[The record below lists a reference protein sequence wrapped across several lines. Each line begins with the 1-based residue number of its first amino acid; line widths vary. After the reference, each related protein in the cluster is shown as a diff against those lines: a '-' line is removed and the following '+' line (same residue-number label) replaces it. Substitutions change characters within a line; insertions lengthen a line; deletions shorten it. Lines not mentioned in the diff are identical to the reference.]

1 MMGGRRAHACEFSE
15 EWGTDQFSSA
25 FPHKLLLVGE
35 EEELNRGGPLR
46 PLSYIYLYI
55 YMKEADRILKQ
66 FDKKQHQRQCAT
78 VKNICSLYPRQWVI
92 PLIYK

>member
-1 MMGGRRAHACEFSE
+1 MMGGHRARACEFSE

-25 FPHKLLLVGE
+25 SPHKLLLVGE
-35 EEELNRGGPLR
+35 EELNRGGPLQ
-46 PLSYIYLYI
+46 PLSYIYPYI

-66 FDKKQHQRQCAT
+66 WDKKQHQRRCAT
-78 VKNICSLYPRQWVI
+78 VKSICSLYPRQRVI